1 MTKETIKK
9 IVESVTKECE
19 DNFDK
24 YKVDEYTLAKK
35 TTIPFS
41 SKTLYSRVI
50 SNWGTDED
58 RDEIICYSR
67 DGWEMLDITVQV
79 GAGVQKVVNQQTKKI
94 SQDEVVN
101 MLDEMET
108 WQQLQFMHKAYEVL
122 ILSEYKINLL

>member
-1 MTKETIKK
+1 
-9 IVESVTKECE
+9 
-19 DNFDK
+19 
-24 YKVDEYTLAKK
+24 
-35 TTIPFS
+35 
-41 SKTLYSRVI
+41 
-50 SNWGTDED
+50 
-58 RDEIICYSR
+58 
-67 DGWEMLDITVQV
+67 MLDITVQV